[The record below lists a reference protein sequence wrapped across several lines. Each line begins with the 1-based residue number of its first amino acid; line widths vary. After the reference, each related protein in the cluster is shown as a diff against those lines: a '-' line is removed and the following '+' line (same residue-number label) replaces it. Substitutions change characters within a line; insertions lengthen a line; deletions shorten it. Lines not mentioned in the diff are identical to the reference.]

1 MRKLQRVQNE
11 VLKALIRKG
20 SWTYHGFGQGDKC
33 EWVYDG
39 YRRTYEI
46 MQRLADR
53 GIVTSRTNG
62 ETEVF
67 LPNDDAADYLRK
79 DELVPV
85 NLEGYVSEY
94 LSKEQAQ

>member
-11 VLKALIRKG
+11 VLKTLIRKG

-46 MQRLADR
+46 MQRLVDR
-53 GIVTSRTNG
+53 GIVTMKRDG
-62 ETEVF
+62 EVEVF
-67 LPNDDAADYLRK
+67 LPNANAADYLRK

-94 LSKEQAQ
+94 LSKEQMQ